1 MSGLS
6 AAYYALK
13 TSKVAPLVV
22 LEATNRVGGWV
33 RSIKQPDGTIFE
45 KGPRIIRANYQNIL
59 HALWKD
65 LTTSRVSKDDESI
78 YSFMERRFGRDI
90 AEKIAAPILCGIC
103 GGDIHE
109 LSAKSFMPKLVE
121 FEKEHGSVF
130 KVERAKK
137 EAWNMWGLQG
147 GFEQLP
153 QALAQNIAKRGVNI
167 KMENNCEQI
176 IFNKNSVELT
186 VNGKVEKYSHVISSL
201 PAKNLADLVQEQHP
215 ELSKELLD
223 IPTVTI
229 AVVNLQF
236 SENVLPINAFGVLVP
251 PKEQIPILGIL
262 FDSFTLPQNS
272 NMTVLTVMMG
282 GAWFEKYFSKC
293 SSEEHL
299 KTVAIKYATEI
310 LHIQENPKAFNVSIL
325 RNCIPQ
331 YIVGHAQRL
340 NRIHDYISAHKI
352 PLGLCGSSY
361 HGVGVGDVILSAK
374 EAVSNI
380 NLQ

>member
-121 FEKEHGSVF
+121 FEKEH
-130 KVERAKK
+130 VERAKK

>member
-121 FEKEHGSVF
+121 FEKEH
-130 KVERAKK
+130 ERAKK

>member
-1 MSGLS
+1 MTAILGAGMSGLS

-229 AVVNLQF
+229 AVAYYLIH
-236 SENVLPINAFGVLVP
+236 L
-251 PKEQIPILGIL
+251 L
-262 FDSFTLPQNS
+262 F
-272 NMTVLTVMMG
+272 
-282 GAWFEKYFSKC
+282 
-293 SSEEHL
+293 L
-299 KTVAIKYATEI
+299 KTPT
-310 LHIQENPKAFNVSIL
+310 
-325 RNCIPQ
+325 
-331 YIVGHAQRL
+331 
-340 NRIHDYISAHKI
+340 
-352 PLGLCGSSY
+352 
-361 HGVGVGDVILSAK
+361 
-374 EAVSNI
+374 
-380 NLQ
+380 